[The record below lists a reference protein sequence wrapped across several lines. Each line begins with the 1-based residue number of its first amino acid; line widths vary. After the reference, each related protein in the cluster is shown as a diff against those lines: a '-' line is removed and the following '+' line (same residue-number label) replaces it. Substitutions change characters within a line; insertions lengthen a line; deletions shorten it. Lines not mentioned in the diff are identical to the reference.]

1 VVPQEATEDS
11 GDAQI
16 AAFDP
21 TGDVTVQIQT
31 TTILIYSA
39 ITLLGVMAAAT
50 AKDYVDDSWDLSV
63 LVVGS
68 AAALAVAHAWAGVL
82 AHVMVR
88 HEGLGRSLI
97 IAEVKFSGL
106 AFLPAALVVADLL
119 VMSLVVDSFDLE
131 VTLAMLTL
139 VALLF
144 LAGYISASRM
154 SLSGWICLKW
164 GLASA
169 VVGLLVVLVKVAF
182 GG

>member
-1 VVPQEATEDS
+1 MVDDAEQPGDS
-11 GDAQI
+11 PAEVM
-16 AAFDP
+16 DP
-21 TGDVTVQIQT
+21 TGEAVDHIQT
-31 TTILIYSA
+31 TTIIIYSA

-50 AKDYVDDSWDLSV
+50 AKDYVDNAWDLSV
-63 LVVGS
+63 LVIGS

-82 AHVMVR
+82 AQLMVR
-88 HEGLGRSLI
+88 HEHLDRRLI
-97 IAEVKFSGL
+97 TAEVKFSAL
-106 AFLPAALVVADLL
+106 ALVPAALVVLDLL
-119 VMSLVVDSFDLE
+119 ILSALIDSFDLE

-154 SLSGWICLKW
+154 SLSVWTCLKW
-164 GLASA
+164 GTASG